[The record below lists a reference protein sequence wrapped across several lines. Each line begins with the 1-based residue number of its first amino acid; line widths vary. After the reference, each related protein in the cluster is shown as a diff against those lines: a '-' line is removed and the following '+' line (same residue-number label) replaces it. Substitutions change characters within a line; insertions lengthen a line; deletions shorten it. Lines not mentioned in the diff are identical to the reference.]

1 MSECKAQI
9 DPIEFGKVQE
19 QSKNSHERV
28 DGLEIKLDKMDE
40 KLDKLKWW
48 IVLGLLASPVANDL
62 IPSGK
67 EVILAIYDGFIKTA
81 NAFL

>member
-1 MSECKAQI
+1 MTECKAQI

-28 DGLEIKLDKMDE
+28 DGLEVKLDKMDD

-48 IVLGLLASPVANDL
+48 IIAGLLASPLANDL
-62 IPSGK
+62 VPSGK
-67 EVILAIYDGFIKTA
+67 EVLLAVYEKLVLTA